1 MKTLLLSILC
11 AAGLLAQSALA
22 QSAPA
27 QSAPAQSAPA
37 QSAPPP
43 RTLLSLDDIMNNV
56 EKNYPPLLVTL
67 AERALADADVLQA
80 LGRFDLVLS
89 AQADTDQFGYYR
101 NERLTAGFDQPLS
114 TMGASVYGGW
124 RGSEGSFAPYAGAQD
139 TRSFGEWRGGIKVP
153 LTKNRQIDD
162 RRGNLQKTRIG
173 QRIASLTIDQQRLVI
188 RQLAARRYWDWVA
201 AGQRLRVANEILRVA
216 QERDAAL
223 REASSLGQIPAIE
236 VTENQRQI
244 LQRRSQLVEAER
256 AIQQAAIELS
266 LFYRDG
272 AGQPLMAGNA
282 QLPAKLPPTQTLDDT
297 QVETDRVAALNLRP
311 EIERFSQQKK
321 QAEIDTSLAE
331 NDRKPA
337 VDFSLGFTAEGGD
350 GAVRRGPNEMKAS
363 LRFELP
369 FQRRAAAGKLLS
381 AETKVTQLT
390 QRERFARD
398 QVEAE
403 VQDAASAVRAA
414 HTRAALLRDEVQVSL
429 DLADAERERF
439 RLGDSNLFTVNLRE
453 QAAVDAE
460 LRQVSAVSD
469 YLRFLTVYDQVT
481 ARLLH

>member
-1 MKTLLLSILC
+1 MKRLFLSTLC
-11 AAGLLAQSALA
+11 ALTLSAQSAT
-22 QSAPA
+22 AP
-27 QSAPAQSAPA
+27 
-37 QSAPPP
+37 
-43 RTLLSLDDIMNNV
+43 LSLDDVMNNV
-56 EKNYPPLLVTL
+56 EKNYPPLLATL

-89 AQADTDQFGYYR
+89 AQADTDRFGYYR
-101 NERLTAGFDQPLS
+101 NERVTAGFDQPLS

-124 RGSEGSFAPYAGAQD
+124 RGSDGSFAPYAGGLD
-139 TRSFGEWRGGIKVP
+139 TRSLGEWRGGIKVP
-153 LTKNRQIDD
+153 LSKNRAIDD
-162 RRGNLQKTRIG
+162 RRGNLQKTQIG
-173 QRIASLTIDQQRLVI
+173 QRVATLTIDQQRLVV
-188 RQLAARRYWDWVA
+188 RQLAARRYWDWVS
-201 AGQRLRVANEILRVA
+201 AGQRLRVAKEILRVA

-244 LQRRSQLVEAER
+244 LQRRSQMVEAER
-256 AIQQAAIELS
+256 ALQQAGIELS
-266 LFYRDG
+266 LFYRDTS
-272 AGQPLMAGNA
+272 GQPRMPVSE
-282 QLPAKLPPTQTLDDT
+282 QLPPKLPTTEPLAET
-297 QVETDRVAALNLRP
+297 QVERDRVAALSLRP
-311 EIERFSQQKK
+311 EIERFTQQKK
-321 QAEIDTSLAE
+321 QAQIDAALAE

-350 GAVRRGPNEMKAS
+350 GTVRRGPNEMKAS

-369 FQRRAAAGKLLS
+369 VQRRAAAGKQLS
-381 AETKVTQLT
+381 AETKVAQLA

-414 HTRAALLRDEVQVSL
+414 HNRAALLLDEVRVSL

-460 LRQVSAVSD
+460 LRQVSAVND
-469 YLRFLTVYDQVT
+469 YLRSLTVYDQVT